1 MGATTLI
8 GHGVFILDGTIL
20 TDVADGDYFTM
31 VFDADLMNMK
41 VSKDGNAI
49 YAINETGNIAKCT
62 YRIQLGSGTDSGLN
76 SKLQAMKADPAGFAL
91 MAGSYSVRVGDG
103 MGKTK
108 DVVYQV
114 SNGIFKR
121 WPSAKVNS
129 EGDTEQ
135 AVAVWTIDF
144 LNQSRSIQ

>member
-20 TDVADGDYFTM
+20 TDVADGDYASLA
-31 VFDADLMNMK
+31 FDSDLMNMK
-41 VSKDGNAI
+41 ISKDGNAI
-49 YAINETGNIAKCT
+49 YAVNETGNLVKT
-62 YRIQLGSGTDSGLN
+62 TLRIQIGGGTDSFLN
-76 SKLQAMKADPAGFAL
+76 SKLQAMKADPASFTL

-103 MGKTK
+103 LGKTK
-108 DVVYQV
+108 DVVYQM

-121 WPSAKVNS
+121 WPNAKVNA